1 MMFFRKYFDQ
11 RAIRKMCMN
20 KIEQE
25 FDNVR
30 VVLLSRPMT
39 LVDRYNDSRDYV
51 ARMGLFT
58 EDMMDINIPHITWY
72 CRRDGQIW
80 PEWCYMLPHRGE
92 EYDRYGHLLDSDRT
106 RLVRVPMHYQDS
118 SRVREIAAERWTM
131 AKLDGSLDEIDQVRY
146 AVTYPGGIDVII

>member
-1 MMFFRKYFDQ
+1 
-11 RAIRKMCMN
+11 MN

-25 FDNVR
+25 FNDVR
-30 VVLLSRPMT
+30 VVPLRIPLT
-39 LVDRYNDSRDYV
+39 LNDRYNASRNYV

-58 EDMMDINIPHITWY
+58 EDMMDINIPYITWY

-80 PEWCYMLPHRGE
+80 SEWFYMLPDRGE
-92 EYDRYGHLLDSDRT
+92 EYDRYGYLLDSNRT
-106 RLVRVPMHYQDS
+106 RMVHVPMKYQDS

-146 AVTYPGGIDVII
+146 TATYAGGGINTVI